1 MSNSAETT
9 RRPRVCALLT
19 SFNRR
24 DKTVSCLQRLGAS
37 AAAHGIELSAVL
49 VDDGSTDGTAA
60 LVSEAFDWVHVI
72 VNQAEPLFWCR
83 GMHRA
88 FAAALEKG
96 YDHYLLLN
104 DDTMLDDDAL
114 PRLLSDAA
122 ACASRTQMPVIVVG
136 STRDSKLGTLT
147 YGGQNRPNPG
157 KYTTFV
163 KIEPAAQ
170 PRRVETFNANVVL
183 VPTAAA
189 QRVGNLDPYF
199 EHALGDIDYGLR
211 ATAAGV
217 EIWLAG
223 GFHGTCDNNSAAGTF
238 KDADKPIAARWR
250 HMLSRKGLPWRS
262 WLHFTRRHATWR
274 WPLFFAWPYCR
285 FWLDGGRQAI
295 SRRRS

>member
-163 KIEPAAQ
+163 KIEPAGWRPSMPTSCWYR
-170 PRRVETFNANVVL
+170 PRRRNV
-183 VPTAAA
+183 
-189 QRVGNLDPYF
+189 
-199 EHALGDIDYGLR
+199 
-211 ATAAGV
+211 
-217 EIWLAG
+217 W
-223 GFHGTCDNNSAAGTF
+223 
-238 KDADKPIAARWR
+238 
-250 HMLSRKGLPWRS
+250 
-262 WLHFTRRHATWR
+262 ATWTLTSSTR
-274 WPLFFAWPYCR
+274 SVTLTMACVQPP
-285 FWLDGGRQAI
+285 QA
-295 SRRRS
+295 SRSGWRVVSTARVTTTVPQGPSRMQTSP